1 MGTAFHLADVG
12 AVQLALIAA
21 VALAGSVL
29 GGLAGYGTGLVV
41 PIFLVPVVG
50 VANIVPVMAVGM
62 LFANG
67 SRVVAYRREIHWAN
81 ARRVLL
87 LGLPASFVGAY
98 GYTLL
103 EARWIAALLGV
114 FFILSVPVRRA
125 LARGG
130 WRLGPRGVTLAGAG
144 FGFIN
149 GGMTGVGLL
158 LISALLA
165 AGLQGAALIGTDAV
179 VSVAMGLAKVALFS
193 GVSRLNGELVLGG
206 VLVGLC
212 TAPGAFIARRI
223 LAHVPLKLHTA
234 VMDGIVLAGGASFLW
249 RALA

>member
-1 MGTAFHLADVG
+1 VGAAFHLADVG
-12 AVQLALIAA
+12 AAQLALIAA
-21 VALAGSVL
+21 VALGGSIL

-41 PIFLVPVVG
+41 PIFLAPVVG
-50 VANIVPVMAVGM
+50 VANIVPVMALGM

-67 SRVVAYRREIHWAN
+67 SRVVAYWRQIHWAQ

-87 LGLPASFVGAY
+87 FGLPLSFVGAY

-103 EARWIAALLGV
+103 AAHWVALLLGA
-114 FFILSVPVRRA
+114 FFVASVPVRRA

-130 WRLGPRGVTLAGAG
+130 WRLGARGVTAAGAV
-144 FGFIN
+144 FGFVN

-158 LISALLA
+158 LVSALLA
-165 AGLQGAALIGTDAV
+165 AGLQGAALIGTDAA
-179 VSVAMGLAKVALFS
+179 VSFAMGVAKVALFGS
-193 GVSRLNGELVLGG
+193 VARLDRELALAA

-223 LAHVPLKLHTA
+223 LAHVPLKVHTA
-234 VMDGIVLAGGASFLW
+234 VMDLIVIGGGLSFLW